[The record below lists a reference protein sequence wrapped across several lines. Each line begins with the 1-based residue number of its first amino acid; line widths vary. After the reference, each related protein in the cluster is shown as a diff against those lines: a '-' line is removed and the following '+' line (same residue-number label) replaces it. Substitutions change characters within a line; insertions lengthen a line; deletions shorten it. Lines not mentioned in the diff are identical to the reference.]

1 MSERSHDQFT
11 AEVLPAELEE
21 LRRRRAELGID
32 TSRLN
37 QPGSVD
43 QRLVGL
49 ALSGGGIR
57 SATFSLGVVQALAD
71 ANLLRSVDYLSTVS
85 GGGFIGSCL
94 SSLLNE
100 PSAKP
105 DKGSFPLEQVP
116 GAEEPPA
123 LTHLRNSSNYLSPG
137 GLLSRLRL
145 PNLLLRGIVLNFF
158 LFLPFI
164 MAAVFLTEVAYE
176 FGGPYWDLL
185 PRAIPPL
192 LALFLLLAIAFPFV
206 SRALRSWF
214 GWTVRNRYELM
225 LTVPLLLAIIVALM
239 VPVLELVRLAIE
251 TNWDDWVAHLIAD
264 LQLNPFKSWEIAVP
278 VALISI
284 LFLLAGKGSQN
295 VSRLRG
301 QLLLY
306 TIGLVGPAIIF
317 GTYLLLCLWQVDS
330 PFIPVA
336 YGDEEG
342 VPGLTRAAEC
352 NGPCLN
358 DPEFANAP
366 ARPGLIHGLK
376 DVLIERDVLAS
387 EAQVAAAVV
396 CVLDPAAEWRPPLG
410 LGEPVTSPVWR
421 IHFASDATGCDQ
433 PGYTVRRFSR
443 TSLKVQGAGLGL
455 FDGLPDY
462 YFFAFFFALLVFNH
476 LFLDVN
482 ITSIHGFYRDRLS
495 QAYLI
500 RPGTDG
506 KLEPNDEQPLSE
518 LHRDGT
524 SGPYHLIN
532 VALNLQASKDPG
544 LRGRNADFF
553 IFSKRFVGGTRTGYS
568 RTEAL
573 ESYDRHL
580 DLGTAMAIS
589 GAAAAPNMGSTTV
602 KPLVFILTLLNIRL
616 GYWLP
621 NPIRVNKGGWLTR
634 LALRGAGPKHV
645 VKEALGRLDLSGSHV
660 NVSDGG
666 HIENLGI
673 YPLLARRC
681 KYIIAVDA
689 EADPTMRFDGL
700 VKLSRYARID
710 LGIDID
716 IDLEGLRKDAEGLS
730 KRHWVLGTIHY
741 GEHETGYLI
750 YLKSSVTGNENE
762 YVRAYR
768 AQHPAFPHEPTSD
781 QFFSETQFESYRA
794 LGQQI
799 GAEMVIEARKRNE
812 LRDLMETANG

>member
-1 MSERSHDQFT
+1 MSGHDQFT

-32 TSRLN
+32 ASRLN
-37 QPGSVD
+37 QPGSAD

-57 SATFSLGVVQALAD
+57 SATFSLGVIQALAG

-85 GGGFIGSCL
+85 GGGFTGSCL

-100 PSAKP
+100 PSVKP

-158 LFLPFI
+158 LFLPYI

-176 FGGPYWDLL
+176 LGGPYWDLL

-192 LALFLLLAIAFPFV
+192 LALFLVLAIAFPFV
-206 SRALRSWF
+206 ARALRRYF
-214 GWTVRNRYELM
+214 GWNFRNRYELM
-225 LTVPLLLAIIVALM
+225 LTVPLLLAIIIALA
-239 VPVLELVRLAIE
+239 VPALALVRLAIE
-251 TNWDDWVAHLIAD
+251 TNWDDWVEHLIAD
-264 LQLNPFKSWEIAVP
+264 LHLNPFKSWEVALP

-295 VSRLRG
+295 VSKLRG

-336 YGDEEG
+336 YGDEQG
-342 VPGLTRAAEC
+342 VPGLSRAAEC
-352 NGPCLN
+352 GRPCLN
-358 DPEFANAP
+358 DPEFADAP
-366 ARPGLIHGLK
+366 AGSGLIHGLTRI
-376 DVLIERDVLAS
+376 LIEREVFETDAEV
-387 EAQVAAAVV
+387 AQAVV
-396 CVLDPAAEWRPPLG
+396 CVLDPAVEWRPPFG
-410 LGEPVTSPVWR
+410 MGEPVTSPVWR
-421 IHFASDATGCDQ
+421 IHFNPGAGCDR
-433 PGYTVRRFSR
+433 PGDPMYTIRRYSR
-443 TSLKVQGAGLGL
+443 DTLKVEGAELELFGGLH
-455 FDGLPDY
+455 DY
-462 YFFAFFFALLVFNH
+462 YFVLFFLALLLFNH

-495 QAYLI
+495 KAYLI
-500 RPGTDG
+500 KSGPDG
-506 KLEPNDEQPLSE
+506 QPEPNDRQSLSE
-518 LHRDGT
+518 LNRDG
-524 SGPYHLIN
+524 SAGPYHLIN

-553 IFSKRFVGGTRTGYS
+553 IFSKRFVGGTRTGYC
-568 RTEAL
+568 RTESL

-621 NPIRVNKGGWLTR
+621 NPIRVIKGGWLTR

-645 VKEALGRLDLSGSHV
+645 VKEALGRLDLNGSHV

-666 HIENLGI
+666 HIENLGV

-689 EADPTMRFDGL
+689 EADPTMCFDGL

-716 IDLEGLRKDAEGLS
+716 IDLEGLRKDADGLS

-750 YLKSSVTGNENE
+750 YLKSSVTGDENE

-768 AQHPAFPHEPTSD
+768 ARHPAFPHEPTSD

-799 GAEMVIEARKRNE
+799 GAEMLTEARKRNE